1 MAGVKSIFQKSLYVV
16 TRKNTGKQR
25 QGYNFLSH
33 FKENGCHGSKVT
45 NYIYVNFLVITPLSD
60 KRKTN
65 TLKAEAPPSLRASLA
80 GLAKQCY
87 WNPKIFELLLV
98 CYKFI
103 TSLEWKTVL
112 K

>member
-45 NYIYVNFLVITPLSD
+45 NYIYVNFLVITRLSD

-65 TLKAEAPPSLRASLA
+65 TLKARGSSISSRESRRLSKRM
-80 GLAKQCY
+80 
-87 WNPKIFELLLV
+87 LL
-98 CYKFI
+98 
-103 TSLEWKTVL
+103 EP
-112 K
+112 